1 MVGKTFMVNTD
12 ISTGDDYPSRWGKAN
27 YSSIFFCKVDVDD
40 DVQVCSSA
48 SFSTKGLK
56 GTSYQNVCGMARGL
70 LEKHNNCFND
80 SVLPSSSMTLS
91 MLQDY

>member
-12 ISTGDDYPSRWGKAN
+12 ISTGDDYPSGWGKAN
-27 YSSIFFCKVDVDD
+27 YSSVVFCRVDVDN

-48 SFSTKGLK
+48 SFFTK